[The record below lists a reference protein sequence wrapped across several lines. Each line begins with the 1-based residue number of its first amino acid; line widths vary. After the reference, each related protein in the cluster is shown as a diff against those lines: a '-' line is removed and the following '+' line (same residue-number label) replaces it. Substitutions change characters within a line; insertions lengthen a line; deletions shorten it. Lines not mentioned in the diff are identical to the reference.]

1 MRLNGREW
9 DNRVKKVNR
18 GWTNNSKALLKILK
32 ETYHYRSF
40 IKYTYTKERVC
51 IWWGENVSTI
61 NHRLPNKTTNAWNG
75 LQIAESLIKEISWT
89 SVIDHRVLQRTL
101 IVFVNMMIRP
111 YCLKQHIHMLCSMK
125 NLSLYPVRRF
135 SLLTSSHG
143 VIR

>member
-51 IWWGENVSTI
+51 IWWGENASTT
-61 NHRLPNKTTNAWNG
+61 NHRLPNKDTRAWNG

-89 SVIDHRVLQRTL
+89 SFIDHRVLQRTL
-101 IVFVNMMIRP
+101 IVLANMMIRY
-111 YCLKQHIHMLCSMK
+111 YCLKQHIHMLCSWRTWACIQ
-125 NLSLYPVRRF
+125 LEDFLYW
-135 SLLTSSHG
+135 LT
-143 VIR
+143 VMML